1 MLNTISP
8 IILSS
13 TLSLFSSDV
22 IMLEDDYSVEANE
35 IMMQNKTYD
44 PNEIL
49 YNILLEELVFD
60 QFRHQ
65 PTIKKSPTKEN
76 LP

>member
-1 MLNTISP
+1 
-8 IILSS
+8 
-13 TLSLFSSDV
+13 
-22 IMLEDDYSVEANE
+22 MLEDDYSVEANE

>member
-1 MLNTISP
+1 
-8 IILSS
+8 
-13 TLSLFSSDV
+13 
-22 IMLEDDYSVEANE
+22 MLESDYSVEANE
-35 IMMQNKTYD
+35 IMMQNKQYD

-65 PTIKKSPTKEN
+65 PTIKESPTKEN